1 MAIAGLRDL
10 CNPAYV
16 YLVISLATV
25 MIMYIQNFGSTTIY
39 CLGMYECQVGSVG
52 LIFFIKIL
60 YILFWTWV
68 LNLLCRGGAEWFS
81 WILVLIPYL
90 IFFILLINLVFL

>member
-25 MIMYIQNFGSTTIY
+25 MIMYIQNFGSSTIY

-52 LIFFIKIL
+52 LIFFNEAPWSQLFPGVIVIIFAGMIIIWRDNIKKKSIEGNKQI
-60 YILFWTWV
+60 Y
-68 LNLLCRGGAEWFS
+68 
-81 WILVLIPYL
+81 
-90 IFFILLINLVFL
+90 

>member
-16 YLVISLATV
+16 YLIISLATV
-25 MIMYIQNFGSTTIY
+25 MIMYIQNFGSSTIY

-60 YILFWTWV
+60 YILFWTW
-68 LNLLCRGGAEWFS
+68 RS
-81 WILVLIPYL
+81 RM
-90 IFFILLINLVFL
+90 VFLDTCFDTLFNIFYFINKFSVSIIDF